1 MFFSMIKDSFNHSK
15 LSNVYANKST
25 LYILSQVIL
34 YMNSSRLLSGIVLTT
49 ARIKGRKAMANY
61 IKTLYIFPNLSTVC
75 TMRICITIDKQILG
89 EKLLSTIGNRDG

>member
-1 MFFSMIKDSFNHSK
+1 MIKAFSFHYPK

-25 LYILSQVIL
+25 LYIPSQIIL
-34 YMNSSRLLSGIVLTT
+34 YMNSSRLLYRLVLTT

-61 IKTLYIFPNLSTVC
+61 RKALYIFPNLSIIW

-89 EKLLSTIGNRDG
+89 EKLLFTIGNRDG